1 MALALIKE
9 IDSAQQFFSA
19 RRSDEPGA
27 AQMTK
32 NFANGLIQQINSC
45 LSMTLPDATSLMH
58 ALKESP
64 YDDTDLKRIEKTI
77 DAKVM
82 MLKPSTSAT
91 VKDQI
96 LRNWNDWCSQA
107 DHELFDDPK
116 TPWRAKVT
124 RLVERAN
131 SVGCSRPAEETLRWM
146 LAFLLMKHYL
156 DIPNAMEIHHKVHD
170 LKQVV
175 MCERKSFPF
184 EHMLVFPGNPFE
196 LPEAIWSYAYTD
208 GEPISVTM
216 LGMKTLAEKQIAMRG
231 NAKILRKPAEPLVK
245 VDTRIKH
252 EHEAPHMTGEAAQ
265 PIAGASTDMPEP
277 GDDVEQ
283 KLYTKYK
290 CDLWLHRA
298 HKKGVFMH
306 QQHEML
312 QQPCFTVKHE
322 QEAAQHFA
330 TGSVQLKLESDG
342 SLTVPSIGHSFMNP
356 KNDGVAN
363 SKAEQRHSLLESKR
377 NDNMQF
383 DDFANSN
390 AEDDSDA
397 PVLEDEDED
406 DTPDSQAIK
415 KSMDRDDS
423 SSELDPYAKASLEA
437 MKQRNTR
444 KKQEAVDKK
453 KAEALLKR
461 PAGLKHAVLKKP
473 AGLKHVLLGK
483 HKVEKKCITKPTKSI
498 DKPKCTHSRA
508 PKILPTG
515 WKIDKKV
522 YDDGRSTKI
531 YVSPDGKRFDRWSHV
546 QAHGKVRK

>member
-156 DIPNAMEIHHKVHD
+156 DIPNAMEIHHKFHD

-184 EHMLVFPGNPFE
+184 EHMLVFPGNPLE
-196 LPEAIWSYAYTD
+196 LPHSH
-208 GEPISVTM
+208 
-216 LGMKTLAEKQIAMRG
+216 
-231 NAKILRKPAEPLVK
+231 LVQY
-245 VDTRIKH
+245 R
-252 EHEAPHMTGEAAQ
+252 
-265 PIAGASTDMPEP
+265 
-277 GDDVEQ
+277 
-283 KLYTKYK
+283 
-290 CDLWLHRA
+290 
-298 HKKGVFMH
+298 
-306 QQHEML
+306 
-312 QQPCFTVKHE
+312 
-322 QEAAQHFA
+322 
-330 TGSVQLKLESDG
+330 
-342 SLTVPSIGHSFMNP
+342 
-356 KNDGVAN
+356 
-363 SKAEQRHSLLESKR
+363 
-377 NDNMQF
+377 
-383 DDFANSN
+383 
-390 AEDDSDA
+390 
-397 PVLEDEDED
+397 
-406 DTPDSQAIK
+406 
-415 KSMDRDDS
+415 
-423 SSELDPYAKASLEA
+423 
-437 MKQRNTR
+437 
-444 KKQEAVDKK
+444 
-453 KAEALLKR
+453 
-461 PAGLKHAVLKKP
+461 
-473 AGLKHVLLGK
+473 
-483 HKVEKKCITKPTKSI
+483 
-498 DKPKCTHSRA
+498 
-508 PKILPTG
+508 
-515 WKIDKKV
+515 
-522 YDDGRSTKI
+522 
-531 YVSPDGKRFDRWSHV
+531 
-546 QAHGKVRK
+546 